1 MQEFVFNFKAFAFGL
16 AIGLTYMYM
25 TDAPKKTMLS
35 YPTPYN
41 AGQITYKDEGG
52 NCYQFVATK
61 VPCPSDKASVKQQPS
76 PSLVQQ

>member
-16 AIGLTYMYM
+16 AIGLIYVYM
-25 TDAPKKTMLS
+25 TDAPTKTILS

-41 AGQITYKDEGG
+41 TGQITYKDDGDT
-52 NCYQFVATK
+52 CYQFVATK
-61 VPCPSDKASVKQQPS
+61 VACPSDKAAVKQHPA